1 MNAFRWRSGLLAVGA
16 VIAITACKEK
26 AAATVEP
33 SQEQRLAQQAVART
47 RESIREVSDVY
58 VKQVALDNSLKNDPT
73 ITEAIRQYESL
84 SPEDRVRFVVND
96 KVVKPPSPPPEGEPT
111 HPKGGMPFV
120 SARDLDPAAFDL
132 AVRKADIY
140 VKQIRLTNELF
151 NDADTALLSAVE
163 AWDKMTPDQRRKFSA
178 TPEATAYYWRYV
190 YQTYKLQL
198 LRQYLLYT
206 RECYWGYKTP
216 AAIDTRASISDKQF
230 DLKQGSV
237 Q

>member
-1 MNAFRWRSGLLAVGA
+1 MR
-16 VIAITACKEK
+16 
-26 AAATVEP
+26 
-33 SQEQRLAQQAVART
+33 
-47 RESIREVSDVY
+47 
-58 VKQVALDNSLKNDPT
+58 
-73 ITEAIRQYESL
+73 
-84 SPEDRVRFVVND
+84 
-96 KVVKPPSPPPEGEPT
+96 
-111 HPKGGMPFV
+111 
-120 SARDLDPAAFDL
+120 ARDLYPAAFDL

-216 AAIDTRASISDKQF
+216 AAIDTRAALSDKQF
-230 DLKQGSV
+230 DLKQGSS